1 MLTHLP
7 LGRAL
12 RRFRRL
18 HGIKQSRLAESLCVS
33 QGSVSR
39 WESGTHEPEGL
50 YRERILEMVA
60 ARVSEAGDA
69 ALTRLVTSSPHPV
82 HLVCDTT
89 HQLLAA
95 SPARVATWR
104 AAANDVLGQ
113 SLWRFASPDIVTAE
127 ESLEARG
134 WFDRPFQRF
143 EFYTGANT
151 GKSVIIEPGMMLW
164 ETMPLADGRVGRL
177 TTTLS

>member
-7 LGRAL
+7 LGRGL

-18 HGIKQSRLAESLCVS
+18 HGIKQSHLAESLGVS

-50 YRERILEMVA
+50 YRKRILAMVA
-60 ARVSEAGDA
+60 ARASEAGDA
-69 ALTRLVTSSPHPV
+69 ALTRLVSTSPLPV
-82 HLVCDTT
+82 HLVCDIT
-89 HQLLAA
+89 HRLLAA

-113 SLWRFASPDIVTAE
+113 SLWRFASPEIVAAE
-127 ESLEARG
+127 ESLDARG

-143 EFYTGANT
+143 EFYTGSNT
-151 GKSVIIEPGMMLW
+151 SQTVAIEPGLMLW
-164 ETMPLADGRVGRL
+164 ETVPLADGRVGRL